1 MYHQHQTKKSH
12 SNMTAYE
19 IYRHNKSVII
29 SLQKKVLLDNILLS
43 SRAKRIVD
51 DLKLTT
57 LYDLVNL
64 DLEELRFIPELK
76 SIAGKGTI
84 NEIEQI
90 KRKYDYAKP

>member
-1 MYHQHQTKKSH
+1 
-12 SNMTAYE
+12 MTAYE
-19 IYRHNKSVII
+19 IHRHNKAVII
-29 SLQKKVLLDNILLS
+29 SLQKKVLLDNIILS

-57 LYDLVNL
+57 LHDLICL

>member
-1 MYHQHQTKKSH
+1 
-12 SNMTAYE
+12 MTAYE
-19 IYRHNKSVII
+19 IHKHNKSVII

-57 LYDLVNL
+57 LHDLINL

-76 SIAGKGTI
+76 SIAGKRTI
-84 NEIEQI
+84 KELEEI
-90 KRKYDYAKP
+90 KREFDYAKP

>member
-1 MYHQHQTKKSH
+1 
-12 SNMTAYE
+12 MTAYE
-19 IYRHNKSVII
+19 IHKHNKSVII

-57 LYDLVNL
+57 LHDLVNL

-76 SIAGKGTI
+76 SIAGKGTLI
-84 NEIEQI
+84 ELEQI
-90 KRKYDYAKP
+90 KREYDYCKP

>member
-1 MYHQHQTKKSH
+1 
-12 SNMTAYE
+12 MTAYE
-19 IYRHNKSVII
+19 IHRHNKSVII
-29 SLQKKVLLDNILLS
+29 SLQKKVLLDSILLS

-57 LYDLVNL
+57 LHDLVNL

-84 NEIEQI
+84 KEIEQI
-90 KRKYDYAKP
+90 KREFDYAKP